1 MKGERKKARKT
12 APMDEENM
20 RMKKKMLLGK
30 LKEKFRNK
38 FTERNPIIETKK
50 EIVIRV
56 KVFDN
61 KNRKNQGKGE
71 KGKV

>member
-1 MKGERKKARKT
+1 MEGERKKARKT

-30 LKEKFRNK
+30 LKEKSRNK
-38 FTERNPIIETKK
+38 FTERNQIIETKK

>member
-1 MKGERKKARKT
+1 MEGERKKARKT

-30 LKEKFRNK
+30 LKEKSRNK
-38 FTERNPIIETKK
+38 FTERNQIIETKK

-56 KVFDN
+56 KVFDK

>member
-1 MKGERKKARKT
+1 MEGERKKARKT

-30 LKEKFRNK
+30 LKEKSRNK
-38 FTERNPIIETKK
+38 FTERNQIIETKK
-50 EIVIRV
+50 ETVIRA
-56 KVFDN
+56 KVFKN
-61 KNRKNQGKGE
+61 KDRKNQGKGE

>member
-30 LKEKFRNK
+30 LKEKSRNK
-38 FTERNPIIETKK
+38 FTERNQIIETKK